1 VSTTSISGSWSC
13 VGKTTKR
20 VITCTLSG
28 TLARN
33 ATAVV
38 QVVLKPTMKGT
49 LTNTAC
55 ESASPGDAQDCDNVK
70 LSVLPS

>member
-1 VSTTSISGSWSC
+1 VSTSSITGSWSC

-20 VITCTLSG
+20 IITCTLSG
-28 TLARN
+28 ALARN

-38 QVVLKPTMKGT
+38 EVELKPTTKGT

-55 ESASPGDAQDCDNVK
+55 ESASPGDAQDCDHVT
-70 LSVLPS
+70 LSVLPT